1 MNRYILPGLAGAAL
15 AALYGCSNSNN
26 STPPLTGAV
35 RAVNGITDS
44 NGLDMSISNVG
55 TFSGIGF
62 DTSSGITDGPEGS
75 YKAQL
80 TSNSV
85 QFTVNNVSV
94 DHNNVTSVFA
104 YGVIGNGSQNGFTAE
119 ESLNAPTNGQVELQ
133 PVHDAFTASSSAS
146 TLDFFFVAPTTACVV
161 GGPQPSATPMSVKFG
176 AVTVGQSEAITGGTY
191 SIIVSNGATVLFCSG
206 SKGLALPSGNANV
219 FQVGALDAT
228 SAQKT
233 SYGSTLSLLLMDNTG
248 GHQTLYNGQ
257 N

>member
-1 MNRYILPGLAGAAL
+1 MKRYLVPSLCGAVVLTL
-15 AALYGCSNSNN
+15 AACNDNN
-26 STPPLTGAV
+26 GTPPLTGAV

-62 DTSSGITDGPEGS
+62 DTSSGITDGPVGS

-80 TSNSV
+80 TSNSI

-104 YGVIGNGSQNGFTAE
+104 YGAIASGTQNGFTAE
-119 ESLNAPTNGQVELQ
+119 ESLNAPTNGQAVVQ
-133 PVHDAFTASSSAS
+133 PVHDAFQLSGTAK
-146 TLDFFFVAPTTACVV
+146 TLNFYFVSPSTACVV
-161 GGPQPSATPMSVKFG
+161 GAPQPAGTPMTVSFG
-176 AVTVGQSEAITGGTY
+176 PVTVSQSAAIAGGT
-191 SIIVSNGATVLFCSG
+191 SSVIVSNGAAILFCSG

-219 FQVGALDAT
+219 YQVAALDAT
-228 SAQKT
+228 TAQKT
-233 SYGSTLSLLLMDNTG
+233 ANGSSITLLLMDNTG
-248 GHQTLYNGQ
+248 GHQTLLNGQ